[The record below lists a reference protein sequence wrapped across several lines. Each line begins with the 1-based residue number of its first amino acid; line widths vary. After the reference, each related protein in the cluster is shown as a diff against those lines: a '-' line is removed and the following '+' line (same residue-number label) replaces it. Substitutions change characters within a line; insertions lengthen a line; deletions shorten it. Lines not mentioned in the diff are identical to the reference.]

1 MRKTDTI
8 SLACV
13 ARQAFP
19 WGLGSKNEERESK
32 TARKNGS
39 CFISRAAKTEN
50 PVPRSFFAPKPN
62 GNACYAG
69 YDILKWAILRN
80 QEKRNDHT
88 DEKIIEQKKVYAWAK
103 SNYIN
108 ITALQ
113 SRKIIKNYLVFQ
125 FFFQIN
131 EAGSY

>member
-1 MRKTDTI
+1 MALV
-8 SLACV
+8 SFLA
-13 ARQAFP
+13 R
-19 WGLGSKNEERESK
+19 
-32 TARKNGS
+32 
-39 CFISRAAKTEN
+39 
-50 PVPRSFFAPKPN
+50 PKPRIPFLGLSLLRN
-62 GNACYAG
+62 QTENACYAG

-125 FFFQIN
+125 FFFQTN